1 MNKNAFRTL
10 KFNGD
15 SIKFYQ
21 LTENCVYIFF
31 IYILKVFIKIKFE
44 KKL

>member
-31 IYILKVFIKIKFE
+31 YIYTESVY
-44 KKL
+44 